1 MKTNDFNQFDRDY
14 NGIQYLAV
22 GFCVLLGVIFLSAI
36 LG

>member
-1 MKTNDFNQFDRDY
+1 MKKDDFSQFDNDR
-14 NGIQYLAV
+14 NGIQYLTV